1 MSLVVD
7 QLFAT
12 LASASERIDLIHSL
26 VNQERTIVIWDQLD
40 PAWKDVPIGSTT
52 MGKFGC
58 LITSWAM
65 MLSLTEARD
74 VQPIEVKE
82 RLSSRIH
89 SNGGVMYEDL
99 TNVYKNVTYDGY
111 HTLNGN
117 TPKQLLEI
125 ANEADMKTWFRTIGL
140 IVPTGT
146 HYVLAIGE
154 NRIADPIGG
163 VVIDLKDRYKVE
175 QIFEVAMWRVSSA

>member
-1 MSLVVD
+1 MSLVD

-12 LASASERIDLIHSL
+12 VASASARLDVIHSL
-26 VNQERTIVIWDQLD
+26 VNPERTIVVWNQLD
-40 PAWKDVPIGSTT
+40 PAWKDVAIGSTT

-65 MLSLTEARD
+65 MLSLTESRD

-82 RLSSRIH
+82 RLSRLIH

-99 TNVYKNVTYDGY
+99 TKVYKSVEYNGY

-117 TPKQLLEI
+117 TPKQLLDI
-125 ANEADMKTWFRTIGL
+125 ANETDMKTWFRTIGL
-140 IVPTGT
+140 TVPTGT

-154 NRIADPIGG
+154 SRIADPIGG

-175 QIFEVAMWRVSSA
+175 QIFEVAMWKNTLV